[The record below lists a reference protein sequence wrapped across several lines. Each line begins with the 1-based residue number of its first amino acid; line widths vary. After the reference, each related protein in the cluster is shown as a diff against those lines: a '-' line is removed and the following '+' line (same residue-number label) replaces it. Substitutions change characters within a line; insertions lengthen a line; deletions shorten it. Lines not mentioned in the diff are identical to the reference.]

1 MERDIEAEY
10 RTEMAELLTKMQPTF
25 SLWRERGDNALLVAA
40 AQALPMMIVG
50 LAAGVGAEWRAL
62 LEGDARAVGR
72 AAQRA
77 VQPAGTAFIRA
88 AWQMQGHAAVPVDP
102 EGRPCCSACGS
113 KMRLVRAEQPRHL
126 VGRLGT

>member
-62 LEGDARAVGR
+62 LEGDARAVGQGRPTRR
-72 AAQRA
+72 AASGNRVHPGGVA
-77 VQPAGTAFIRA
+77 DAGARRCP
-88 AWQMQGHAAVPVDP
+88 GGPGGSPVLL
-102 EGRPCCSACGS
+102 R
-113 KMRLVRAEQPRHL
+113 MW
-126 VGRLGT
+126 